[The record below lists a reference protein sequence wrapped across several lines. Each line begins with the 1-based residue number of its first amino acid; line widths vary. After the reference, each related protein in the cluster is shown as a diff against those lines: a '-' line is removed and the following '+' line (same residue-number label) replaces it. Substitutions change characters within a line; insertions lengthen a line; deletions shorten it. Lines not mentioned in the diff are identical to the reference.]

1 MRYIPIHDLELPE
14 GWQEKA
20 GRLSED
26 LRNASDDRERA
37 EIMEKNPIWR
47 ELFVPMS
54 RLSHGK
60 CWYSEARDVMSD
72 RDIDHFRPKNEAK
85 NYDGIPRAS
94 TEGYWWLAY
103 DYENY
108 RFSSTYSN
116 QRRRDKFVDEHKVG
130 GKWCYF
136 PLFEGSIVAATK
148 RSRRDEDIMLLDPCD
163 KDDPVLLTFD
173 STGVPIPNAGA
184 VLNDKEKLRVK
195 TSVTLYHLDHEPLR
209 EEREKVWD
217 LCQRL
222 INEMRN
228 LAIQDD
234 LGITDRAT
242 IKNLRDRIR
251 EMGKK
256 EAELSAVAMA
266 CCEHNGLASLT
277 EAR

>member
-1 MRYIPIHDLELPE
+1 MRYIPIHDLELPD

-20 GRLSED
+20 DRLNED
-26 LRNASDDRERA
+26 LKNATDDRERA

-47 ELFVPMS
+47 DLFVPMS
-54 RLSHGK
+54 KLSYGK
-60 CWYSEARDVMSD
+60 CWYSEARDLMSD
-72 RDIDHFRPKNEAK
+72 RDIDHFRPKNEAR

-136 PLFEGSIVAATK
+136 PLFEGSIVATTK

-163 KDDPVLLTFD
+163 EDDPGLLTFD
-173 STGVPIPNAGA
+173 NRGDAIPDKDA
-184 VLNDKEKLRVK
+184 VLNEKEKLRVK
-195 TSVTLYHLDHEPLR
+195 TSITLYHLDHEPLR

-222 INEMRN
+222 INQMRN
-228 LAIQDD
+228 LANEDDQSISDRQSIRNLKNQIRD
-234 LGITDRAT
+234 LGRKD
-242 IKNLRDRIR
+242 
-251 EMGKK
+251 
-256 EAELSAVAMA
+256 AELSSVAIA
-266 CCEHNGLASLT
+266 CCVHNGLAFLT
-277 EAR
+277 ESR